1 MKFFLY
7 RFLDNK
13 GNIIYIGRTNDIRR
27 RILKEHFTNN
37 THLPAECYLETEKVE
52 YTEIINESE
61 EVAYEAILINQYR
74 PKFNTQ
80 FKDDGNFEVEVPKF
94 QWYEF
99 EWEYDGQLAWLK
111 KKKQG
116 VINAYEVILNCLG
129 REEYQSKFGIKEID
143 SKMILLNQS
152 FTLIAGVSG
161 TRKTEYLLTIAKFN
175 AELGNKVLFIG
186 LKNSMENLSMRLLS
200 ISCKIPLKKLLLNK
214 VTKEDIYDIYENF
227 LDNYYNNISFYNHNG
242 SYMGL
247 NKILDEI
254 RNSHADLILID
265 DLEMIEDE
273 RNHFTKDKMEYVL
286 KSIKSLGIQLSVP
299 VIGAYSIQGNKPSSR
314 ADHRPMLS
322 DMEYRSLISYP
333 DNIQLLYRDEL
344 YDEDTVYKNM
354 EEIIVVK
361 NMLGELF
368 DVNVVVVNNMF
379 ANLFKEDDV
388 Q

>member
-61 EVAYEAILINQYR
+61 EVAYEAILINQHR
-74 PKFNTQ
+74 PKVNTQ

-94 QWYEF
+94 QWHEF

-129 REEYQSKFGIKEID
+129 REEYQSKFGIKDID

-200 ISCKIPLKKLLLNK
+200 ISCKISLKKLLLNK

-227 LDNYYNNISFYNHNG
+227 LDNYYKNILFYNHNG

-273 RNHFTKDKMEYVL
+273 RNHFTKDKMEYIL
-286 KSIKSLGIQLSVP
+286 KSIKSLGSVG
-299 VIGAYSIQGNKPSSR
+299 VQG
-314 ADHRPMLS
+314 
-322 DMEYRSLISYP
+322 
-333 DNIQLLYRDEL
+333 
-344 YDEDTVYKNM
+344 
-354 EEIIVVK
+354 
-361 NMLGELF
+361 
-368 DVNVVVVNNMF
+368 
-379 ANLFKEDDV
+379 V
-388 Q
+388 QTR

>member
-27 RILKEHFTNN
+27 RMLKEHFTNN
-37 THLPAECYLETEKVE
+37 THLPDECYLETEKVE

-61 EVAYEAILINQYR
+61 EVAYEAILINQHR

-94 QWYEF
+94 QWHEF

-129 REEYQSKFGIKEID
+129 REEYQNKFGIKDID

-227 LDNYYNNISFYNHNG
+227 LDNYYNNISFYTHNG
-242 SYMGL
+242 SYMVI

-286 KSIKSLGIQLSVP
+286 KSIKSLGIQLSIP
-299 VIGAYSIQGNKPSSR
+299 VIGAYSLQNNKPNSR

-344 YDEDTVYKNM
+344 YDEYTVYKNM

-368 DVNVVVVNNMF
+368 AVNVVVVNNMF
-379 ANLFKEDDV
+379 ANLFKKDDI

>member
-27 RILKEHFTNN
+27 RILKEHFANN
-37 THLPAECYLETEKVE
+37 THLPDKCYIETEKVE

-61 EVAYEAILINQYR
+61 EVAYEAILINQHR

-94 QWYEF
+94 QWHEF

-116 VINAYEVILNCLG
+116 VINADEVILNCLG
-129 REEYQSKFGIKEID
+129 REEYQNKFGIKDID
-143 SKMILLNQS
+143 SKMILINQS

-161 TRKTEYLLTIAKFN
+161 TKKTDYLLTIAKHN
-175 AELGNKVLFIG
+175 AKLGNKVLFIG
-186 LKNSMENLSMRLLS
+186 LKNSIENLTMRLLS
-200 ISCKIPLKKLLLNK
+200 ISCNIPLKKFLLNQ
-214 VTKEDIYDIYENF
+214 VAKEDIYKSF
-227 LDNYYNNISFYNHNG
+227 LANHYNNISFYNHNG

-254 RNSHADLILID
+254 RNSYADLILID

-273 RNHFTKDKMEYVL
+273 RNHFSKDKMEYVL

-299 VIGAYSIQGNKPSSR
+299 VIGSYSIQSNKPSSR
-314 ADHRPMLS
+314 ADHRSILS

-344 YDEDTVYKNM
+344 YNKDTVHKNI
-354 EEIIVVK
+354 EEIRVVK
-361 NMLGELF
+361 NMMGELF
-368 DVNVVVVNNMF
+368 AVNVVVANNMF

>member
-27 RILKEHFTNN
+27 RMLKEHFTNN
-37 THLPAECYLETEKVE
+37 THLPDECYLETEKVE

-61 EVAYEAILINQYR
+61 EVAYEAILINQHR

-94 QWYEF
+94 QWHEF

-129 REEYQSKFGIKEID
+129 REEYQNKFGIKDID

-214 VTKEDIYDIYENF
+214 VTKEDINDIYENF
-227 LDNYYNNISFYNHNG
+227 LDNYYNNISFYTHNG
-242 SYMGL
+242 SYMVI

-286 KSIKSLGIQLSVP
+286 KSIKSLGIQLSIP
-299 VIGAYSIQGNKPSSR
+299 VIGAYSLQNNKPNSR

-344 YDEDTVYKNM
+344 YDEYTVYKNM

-368 DVNVVVVNNMF
+368 AVNVVVVNNMF
-379 ANLFKEDDV
+379 ANLFKKDDI